1 MPQRKSSR
9 TRELNVPENGLE
21 IGIYE
26 TVAVRTHC
34 AIVRLAPSFTSA
46 AGLRKNP
53 SGMPNRCARPDG
65 SQRTLQLHRNLE
77 RWPFASARR
86 PSATAAAA
94 LHFAFR
100 LASRASRSALRR
112 LWFCSN
118 SSSAWLS
125 DIFCLVVRGWSARR
139 SVARRSA
146 SFGFCHQAICFCG
159 YVRRRIIF
167 RRSARLRTE
176 SGARF
181 ICIPMSRASIRFN
194 ANERRRSSSV
204 LLHGLVVKSSCP
216 VIWTSPSARVLES
229 GKATRFDRLHRDL
242 SV

>member
-1 MPQRKSSR
+1 LRAPDRAILRHLLTSIGHRGCCSSFR
-9 TRELNVPENGLE
+9 LQ
-21 IGIYE
+21 
-26 TVAVRTHC
+26 A
-34 AIVRLAPSFTSA
+34 RLARQPVCS
-46 AGLRKNP
+46 
-53 SGMPNRCARPDG
+53 
-65 SQRTLQLHRNLE
+65 E
-77 RWPFASARR
+77 
-86 PSATAAAA
+86 A
-94 LHFAFR
+94 LVVRFG
-100 LASRASRSALRR
+100 
-112 LWFCSN
+112 
-118 SSSAWLS
+118 
-125 DIFCLVVRGWSARR
+125 CLVVRGWSARR

-216 VIWTSPSARVLES
+216 VIWTSPSARVRES